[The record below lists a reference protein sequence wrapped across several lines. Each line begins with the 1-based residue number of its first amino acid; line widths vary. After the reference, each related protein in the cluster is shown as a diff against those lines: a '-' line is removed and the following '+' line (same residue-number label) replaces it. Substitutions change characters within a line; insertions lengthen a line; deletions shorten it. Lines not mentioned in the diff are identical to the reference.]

1 MKWMLGWLCA
11 AVGLGLSPAAFGG
24 DWQRISNEDGVT
36 VDTRDVPGESL
47 PVFLGITTISANIY
61 EVAAVINDIDGACLW
76 TKRCVASRE
85 VQRSSET
92 ERIFYNRTSAPWP
105 VQDRDA
111 VLRGHVSGL
120 EEGKTILIRF
130 ENTTL
135 ASMPAQGG
143 AVRMPRVV
151 GFYRLL
157 RLGPRS
163 TRVEFQVEA
172 HLGGWIPDWVARLS
186 SRNIPHDTLLG
197 LSHFVPKAKARYKP
211 FLLAHAPELYEDA
224 AAVTP

>member
-1 MKWMLGWLCA
+1 MVVVLCLCCGLAQA
-11 AVGLGLSPAAFGG
+11 A
-24 DWQRISNEDGVT
+24 DWQRISTDDGVT

-47 PVFLGITTISANIY
+47 PIFRGTSSIAANIF

-85 VQRSSET
+85 LQRVSET
-92 ERIFYNRTSAPWP
+92 ERVFYNRTSAPWP

-120 EEGKTILIRF
+120 DEGKDILIRF
-130 ENTTL
+130 ANVVSPL
-135 ASMPAQGG
+135 QPPAKG
-143 AVRMPRVV
+143 AVRMPKVV
-151 GFYRLL
+151 GFYRLV
-157 RLGPRS
+157 RAGPRS

-186 SRNIPHDTLLG
+186 SRNIPHDTLVG
-197 LSHFVPKAKARYKP
+197 LARFVPKAKTRYKA
-211 FLLAHAPELYEDA
+211 FLIAHAPELYDETA
-224 AAVTP
+224 AAETPAPGAK

>member
-1 MKWMLGWLCA
+1 MKWLRGWLCA
-11 AVGLGLSPAAFGG
+11 LALLVLAPAVYGS

-47 PVFLGITTISANIY
+47 PVFRGITTVSANIY
-61 EVAAVINDIDGACLW
+61 EVAAVIDDIDGACLW

-85 VQRSSET
+85 VQRISET

-120 EEGKTILIRF
+120 EEGKDISIRF
-130 ENTTL
+130 ENATHATL
-135 ASMPAQGG
+135 PAQSG

-151 GFYRLL
+151 GFYRLV
-157 RLGPRS
+157 RQGPRA

-172 HLGGWIPDWVARLS
+172 HLGGLIPDWIARIS
-186 SRNIPHDTLLG
+186 SRNIPHDTLVG
-197 LSHFVPKAKARYKP
+197 LSHFVPKARARYKP
-211 FLLAHAPELYEDA
+211 FLQAHAPELYEDA
-224 AAVTP
+224 APATR